1 MLQGE
6 VLILQEGR
14 GSAMTCAH
22 GPNRSTHAFSLIEI
36 VLVIVIMGIVA
47 AIAVPRMSSAA
58 SRSRVTALR
67 ADLAAMNRAT
77 EFYMAEHGGRHP
89 AQDKAGAIADSS
101 TEFAARLAE
110 RTDEFGSPGS
120 LYGPYLL
127 RIPTNP
133 LNGLSSVRVDGP
145 PAGAGTHGWRFD
157 TATQTFAPDDSAV
170 TAAIALDGGSAV
182 AVETGADGQA
192 KMLGGLKA
200 VDLGGGK

>member
-1 MLQGE
+1 
-6 VLILQEGR
+6 
-14 GSAMTCAH
+14 MTCAL
-22 GPNRSTHAFSLIEI
+22 GPGRSARAFSLLEI
-36 VLVIVIMGIVA
+36 VVVVVIIGIVA

-89 AQDKAGAIADSS
+89 AMDKTGAVSDSS
-101 TEFAARLAE
+101 TEFAARMVE
-110 RTDEFGSPGS
+110 RTDEFGAPGPF
-120 LYGPYLL
+120 YGPYLL

-133 LNGLSSVRVDGP
+133 LNGLSSVRVDGA

-170 TAAIALDGGSAV
+170 TAAIAVDAGALV
-182 AVETGADGQA
+182 AVETGADGKA
-192 KMLGGLKA
+192 KALGGLEA
-200 VDLGGGK
+200 TAIDDGK